1 MRARIGAAALVA
13 AGTIAMVAGPVGAA
27 PTNAKNAVPVLVD
40 CGSGNKF
47 TVASIG
53 NGKITVG
60 HVIGSNELFVPIS
73 FGEFRGT
80 FTPAGG
86 GTPVTTIEP
95 AVAKHTAPPNGKLVV
110 SCTYTLTMTDA
121 SGTFTGTGSV
131 VAFLANG

>member
-1 MRARIGAAALVA
+1 MKARIGAAALVA
-13 AGTIAMVAGPVGAA
+13 AGTIATLAGPVGAA
-27 PTNAKNAVPVLVD
+27 PTNAKKAVPVTVT
-40 CGSGNKF
+40 CPGRTF

-53 NGKITVG
+53 NGKFTVG

-73 FGEFRGT
+73 FGEFTGT

-86 GTPVTTIEP
+86 GTPVTTVEP
-95 AVAKHTAPPNGKLVV
+95 AVEKHTAPPNGKLVV